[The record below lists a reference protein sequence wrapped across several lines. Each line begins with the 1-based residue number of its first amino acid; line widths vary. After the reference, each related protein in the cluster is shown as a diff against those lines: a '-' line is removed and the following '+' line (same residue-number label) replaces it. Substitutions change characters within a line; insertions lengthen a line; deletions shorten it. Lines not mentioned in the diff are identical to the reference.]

1 MQWTVYTLSFSVCR
15 WPGRRDGDVVE
26 ITVTLLRQD
35 VSQPTYFRS
44 TFSTSCVLPVL
55 AIRDIL
61 VWIQIRGSVPLTNGS
76 GSDSFLQ

>member
-1 MQWTVYTLSFSVCR
+1 MHWTVYTLSFSVCR

-35 VSQPTYFRS
+35 VSQPMCFRS

-55 AIRDIL
+55 GIR
-61 VWIQIRGSVPLTNGS
+61 IRGSVPLTNGS